1 MKIRIKEIITA
12 LQQLDSDTWEGQLLP
27 QLTEDDPFVEVY
39 EIINKF
45 SEKVK
50 ESNDWLH
57 KFEKIF
63 NLNELKEIEENN
75 TTNSLENQLIHSSK
89 MAQIGV
95 LATEISH
102 EMTQPLT
109 YLNNYLYTLSD
120 DLKSNDP
127 KLNNKLKN
135 NLEIASKE
143 VTRLIKL
150 VNHIQE
156 FARKDTEQIRIPVK
170 IPEVVEQTLL
180 IMDDLIK
187 SSNIKLIKNIKNDL
201 PRLNMNPNDLEQVLI
216 NLLQNAVDSLNEIE
230 NESEVEILI
239 YEKKNPNNLF
249 IEINDNGQGLDE
261 EIKNKIFTPFYST
274 KLEGMGTGLGLNIV
288 QKIIGKY
295 NGTIDC
301 KSSSGKGASFIISLP
316 VQ

>member
-1 MKIRIKEIITA
+1 MKTRIIELITV
-12 LQQLDSDTWEGQLLP
+12 LQHLDSDTWDGQLLP
-27 QLTEDDPFVEVY
+27 QLTEDDPFVEVFRS
-39 EIINKF
+39 INKL

-50 ESNDWLH
+50 ESNDWLY

-75 TTNSLENQLIHSSK
+75 KNNSLENQLIHSSK

-127 KLNNKLKN
+127 MLNNKLKN
-135 NLEIASKE
+135 NLEIASTE
-143 VTRLIKL
+143 VNRLIKL
-150 VNHIQE
+150 VIHIQE
-156 FARKDTEQIRIPVK
+156 YARKDTEQIRIPVK
-170 IPEVVEQTLL
+170 ISEVVEQSLL

-187 SSNIKLIKNIKNDL
+187 SSNIRLIKNIQNDL

-216 NLLQNAVDSLNEIE
+216 NLLQNAIDSLNEIE
-230 NESEVEILI
+230 NKAEVEILI

-249 IEINDNGQGLDE
+249 IEINDNGKGFDE
-261 EIKNKIFTPFYST
+261 EIKNKIFIPFYTT
-274 KLEGMGTGLGLNIV
+274 KPEGKGTGLGLNII

-295 NGTIDC
+295 SGTINC

-316 VQ
+316 V